1 MVDKMVIW
9 FNSKKAR
16 EQLINKGV
24 VITCRKIRK
33 SFGTTQAVFTN
44 DEGKR
49 EKIGYVDVQYADES
63 WDEYRSHDTLFEE
76 FLKISGFKTI
86 EEWKEEVRR
95 LNNNCWM
102 PDYLIFLKVTM
113 DRDIY

>member
-1 MVDKMVIW
+1 MVIW

-24 VITCRKIRK
+24 VITCRKQRK

-49 EKIGYVDVQYADES
+49 EKIGYVDVKYAFES
-63 WDEYRSHDTLFEE
+63 WDEQREHKDIFEV
-76 FLKISGFKTI
+76 FYKQSGFDTV
-86 EEWKEEVRR
+86 EEWKKEVRR
-95 LNNNCWM
+95 LNNNRWM

-113 DRDIY
+113 DREIY